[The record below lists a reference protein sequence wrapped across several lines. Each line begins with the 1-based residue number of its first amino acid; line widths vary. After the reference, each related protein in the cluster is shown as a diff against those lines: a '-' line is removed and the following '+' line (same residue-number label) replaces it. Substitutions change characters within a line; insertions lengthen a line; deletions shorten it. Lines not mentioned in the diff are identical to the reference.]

1 MPVIF
6 ALLFFVG
13 GGMITYFI
21 VTSRYFVWKP
31 FAIQLGQS
39 LPINSNDITFHGDKR
54 FLSTQEI
61 KPPLADVHC
70 WRCQRI
76 VRVRDCLGKDNPFQ
90 VGELK
95 GLFLSS
101 NLKLVIGWCQTSDG
115 VLLFKLKKHPSN
127 QQNLHVEI
135 LTDYVPQDTILV
147 ERPRKRNL
155 PV

>member
-1 MPVIF
+1 MLVIF

-31 FAIQLGQS
+31 FEIKLGKS
-39 LPINSNDITFHGDKR
+39 LPVNSHDITFHGDER
-54 FLSTQEI
+54 FLDTQEI
-61 KPPLADVHC
+61 KPHSADVHC
-70 WRCQRI
+70 WRCQRM
-76 VRVRDCLGKDNPFQ
+76 VRVQDCPGRSNPFQ

-101 NLKLVIGWCQTSDG
+101 NLQLVIGWCQTSDD
-115 VLLFKLKKHPSN
+115 VLLFRFKKHPSN
-127 QQNLHVEI
+127 PRNLHVDI
-135 LTDYVPQDTILV
+135 LTDYVPQDSILV
-147 ERPRKRNL
+147 ERPRRRNL